1 VKAEDAAR
9 ELTRLRDLA
18 GNGQAF
24 LSSHA
29 DHTTWKSQVRAV
41 IRRALG
47 GQHELLANLDS
58 VKYSLGMWTDR
69 TPQSRF
75 DQAFLGGV
83 KTDLAYVDAAIY
95 ELGLASQARDAEI
108 SQDNFVPEL
117 WAHVRGLVEAEDW
130 GKIPSQ
136 VAIFVEDR
144 VRRWS
149 GEANK
154 TVGKTLYATALAD
167 AGVLRLGSMGSEW
180 EGWRMLGMGLAQA
193 IGNVDRHR
201 IEKRPDARQYAIGAL
216 GLGSLLLTQLRYEQS
231 PAIANEGDDN

>member
-1 VKAEDAAR
+1 MKEEDAAQ
-9 ELTRLRDLA
+9 ELARLREVA
-18 GNGQAF
+18 GDGRTF
-24 LSSHA
+24 LSNRTE
-29 DHTTWKSQVRAV
+29 HTTWKSQVRAV
-41 IRRALG
+41 IRRGLG
-47 GQHELLANLDS
+47 EQHELLGKLDS
-58 VKYSLGMWTDR
+58 VKYTLSMWTER
-69 TPQSRF
+69 TPQSSF
-75 DQAFLGGV
+75 DQAYLGGV
-83 KTDLAYVDAAIY
+83 KTDIAYVEAAIY

-108 SQDNFVPEL
+108 SQDNFDPEL
-117 WAHVRGLVEAEDW
+117 WAHVQGLVDSEDW

-136 VAIFVEDR
+136 VAILVEDR

-149 GEANK
+149 GEANRK
-154 TVGKTLYATALAD
+154 VGKALYANALGD

-231 PAIANEGDDN
+231 PTIAAARDDN